1 MPSMKKLAAAAATVA
16 TVSAIA
22 PAPSPTPR
30 IPPSQVPVNAYTNE
44 LANGAPFL
52 NNLAQQAG
60 KLWFGTAG

>member
-1 MPSMKKLAAAAATVA
+1 MPSFKKLAAAAATVA

-22 PAPSPTPR
+22 PAPSPTAR
-30 IPPSQVPVNAYTNE
+30 VPPQDVPVNAYTNDI
-44 LANGAPFL
+44 ANGAPFL